1 MHVVL
6 FGAAGQVAQRIA
18 REALSRDHRVTAV
31 VLDRNRF
38 KTYDDRLT
46 VVEGSATD
54 SASVARVSKGA
65 DAIVSAISPRPH
77 PDGRSGSSLVD
88 AARALIQGAKRA
100 GVKRLVVV
108 GGAGSLEVA
117 PGKQLVDSPDFPAA
131 YKPEALAHRDALA
144 VYRAEA
150 GDLEW
155 TNISPAALFTPGERT
170 GKYRAGGDQLLAD
183 KQGKSFISFEDYAIA
198 VLDELERPKHTGR
211 RMTVAY

>member
-1 MHVVL
+1 MHIVL
-6 FGAAGQVAQRIA
+6 FGAGGQVAQRIA
-18 REALSRDHRVTAV
+18 REALNRDHRVTAV
-31 VLDRNRF
+31 VLDRKRF

-54 SASVARVSKGA
+54 PASVARVSSGA
-65 DAIVSAISPRPH
+65 DAIVNAISPRPH

-100 GVKRLVVV
+100 GVKRLVIV

-170 GKYRAGGDQLLAD
+170 GKYRTGDDQLLAD
-183 KQGKSFISFEDYAIA
+183 KQGKSFITFEDYAIA
-198 VLDELERPKHTGR
+198 VLDELERPKHAGR